1 MTAHPDRKP
10 NLIFDVTLKD
20 ISKLI
25 SVASAANDLGYSKQN
40 IHIVWVVNDINVAM
54 KQNKSRSR
62 SVPEEILFATHQ
74 GAALTMKRILDMDDN
89 LKQYMDGAIYI
100 SFNKIHSDVTTHR
113 SAAGGS
119 FIKTANYI
127 QVKKQ
132 GHPQLSSAELS
143 AAITA
148 KIKAYVPLW

>member
-1 MTAHPDRKP
+1 
-10 NLIFDVTLKD
+10 
-20 ISKLI
+20 
-25 SVASAANDLGYSKQN
+25 
-40 IHIVWVVNDINVAM
+40 M

-113 SAAGGS
+113 SSGGGS
-119 FIKTANYI
+119 FIKSANYV

-132 GHPQLSSAELS
+132 GQPQLSSGELS
-143 AAITA
+143 AAISA

>member
-1 MTAHPDRKP
+1 
-10 NLIFDVTLKD
+10 
-20 ISKLI
+20 
-25 SVASAANDLGYSKQN
+25 
-40 IHIVWVVNDINVAM
+40 M

-132 GHPQLSSAELS
+132 GQPQISSAELS
-143 AAITA
+143 TAIST